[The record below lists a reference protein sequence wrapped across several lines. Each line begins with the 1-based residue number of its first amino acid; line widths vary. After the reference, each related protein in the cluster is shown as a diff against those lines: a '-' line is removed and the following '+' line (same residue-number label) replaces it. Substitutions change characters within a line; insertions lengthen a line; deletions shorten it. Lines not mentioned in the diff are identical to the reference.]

1 MRLLANDIPCNFL
14 AYSSL
19 DNSPSFSTV
28 TVPISPPTRE
38 NRFTEV
44 RFSLRVGGLIGVVEL
59 GVKNGLVNKSA
70 GNKVIAID
78 NTIIRI
84 KINSLYS
91 CTTFAVSMY
100 DGGEVGLFLLSI
112 TLNNNLHSKCGI
124 IGSSRTTKIYTKDTD
139 IYIAT
144 DSKSNANYTISS
156 FTPNS
161 GVVSV
166 DAIPRQEFDDSYY
179 EVPISSII

>member
-1 MRLLANDIPCNFL
+1 MADIKESAMTQKSDCKWVRALDSNGNSIRISKEDLA
-14 AYSSL
+14 S
-19 DNSPSFSTV
+19 V
-28 TVPISPPTRE
+28 
-38 NRFTEV
+38 
-44 RFSLRVGGLIGVVEL
+44 VGGLIGVVEL
-59 GVKNGLVNKSA
+59 GVKNGLVNKNA

-112 TLNNNLHSKCGI
+112 TLNNNLYSKCGI

-156 FTPNS
+156 FTPHS

-166 DAIPRQEFDDSYY
+166 DAIPRQEFDGSYY